1 MNDKKSNTATKMG
14 TAPIGRTLAEM
25 AWPAILSMTVNALYN
40 IVDSIFVAR
49 ISEDALAAVSLVM
62 PIQMIM
68 VSLTVGSGVGVNSVI
83 SRRLGEKRIEDASK
97 ASSISIRIALF
108 NYCIFLLIGVF
119 FTESY
124 IGHYTSKITENADI
138 INQHGVTYMRLVLIF
153 GLFSAVEV
161 ILQKVMQA
169 TGNMKAPMICSLA
182 GAITNIVLDPILI
195 FGLFGAPKMGVA
207 GAAVAT
213 VFGQFVALVII
224 VYYLRKQDIV
234 KVKLFGYKTDW
245 KVVKDIYAV
254 GIPSICMQGI
264 GSVML
269 IGYNTILASDKTAVA
284 VLGIYQKLQTFIFM
298 PVIGI
303 NQGAMPIMGYNYGAR
318 NKERLMKTYKL
329 GLISAFVIMTIGLL
343 IFQLAPEPFLRLF
356 DANEKMMDIG
366 VLALRRISFCF
377 IPAAFGIMTS
387 TLFQG
392 TGHAVFSLFSSLIRQ
407 LVGILPLA
415 YILFRIGG
423 TELSWFSFPLAEILG
438 TIYLLIMLRWLYKNK
453 ISTL

>member
-1 MNDKKSNTATKMG
+1 MG

>member
-1 MNDKKSNTATKMG
+1 MG

-40 IVDSIFVAR
+40 IVDSIFVSR

-62 PIQMIM
+62 PVQMIM

-97 ASSISIRIALF
+97 ASSISVRIALF